1 MKDNILLN
9 KKNNNRKV
17 MTIYQLII
25 FENLRSNIKEFF
37 DLSLKIF
44 TIVAFLLHVTA
55 VLRIQHN
62 LVCKINCISMP
73 INVQSPTHLK
83 KLDKKSLQSRI

>member
-1 MKDNILLN
+1 
-9 KKNNNRKV
+9 

-25 FENLRSNIKEFF
+25 FENLRTNIRKFF

-44 TIVAFLLHVTA
+44 TIVAFLLIA

-62 LVCKINCISMP
+62 LVCKIDCISMP
-73 INVQSPTHLK
+73 INAQSPTHLK
-83 KLDKKSLQSRI
+83 KLDKKSQQNRI

>member
-44 TIVAFLLHVTA
+44 TIVAF
-55 VLRIQHN
+55 
-62 LVCKINCISMP
+62 
-73 INVQSPTHLK
+73 
-83 KLDKKSLQSRI
+83 

>member
-1 MKDNILLN
+1 
-9 KKNNNRKV
+9 

-44 TIVAFLLHVTA
+44 TIVAFLLTA

-62 LVCKINCISMP
+62 LVCKIDCIS
-73 INVQSPTHLK
+73 Q
-83 KLDKKSLQSRI
+83 RIDLICLVILGL